1 MNNYVLGLELLII
14 GMGTVFLS
22 LYLLSVF
29 LHFSGRLFGP
39 ESGSKK
45 KSKNKVK
52 QKREISE
59 AENKSA
65 AEAEIEAAA
74 EGISPQKIAAVTAAI
89 YESLNDQKNYRII
102 SIQKSNQNW
111 KR

>member
-29 LHFSGRLFGP
+29 LHFSGKLLGP
-39 ESGSKK
+39 EITAKK
-45 KSKNKVK
+45 KVTKQPEKKRKISK
-52 QKREISE
+52 IE
-59 AENKSA
+59 AEGK
-65 AEAEIEAAA
+65 EAETAAA

-89 YESLNDQKNYRII
+89 YESLNDQKSYRII

>member
-29 LHFSGRLFGP
+29 LHFSGKLFGP
-39 ESGSKK
+39 ETKAKK
-45 KSKNKVK
+45 KSKDQLK

-59 AENKSA
+59 AENNA
-65 AEAEIEAAA
+65 AQEAKEAAA
-74 EGISPQKIAAVTAAI
+74 EGVSPQKIAAVTAAI

>member
-1 MNNYVLGLELLII
+1 MNNYILGLELLLI

-29 LHFSGRLFGP
+29 LHFSGKFFGP
-39 ESGSKK
+39 ESSKK
-45 KSKNKVK
+45 TQTKNSTKKAEKLEVAQETLAEPETVISSKK
-52 QKREISE
+52 
-59 AENKSA
+59 
-65 AEAEIEAAA
+65 AAA
-74 EGISPQKIAAVTAAI
+74 VSAAI
-89 YESLNDQKNYRII
+89 YEMLNGKKNYKII

>member
-29 LHFSGRLFGP
+29 LYFSGKLFGP
-39 ESGSKK
+39 EKK
-45 KSKNKVK
+45 KQKEVKKEKVEIAEKN
-52 QKREISE
+52 QETE
-59 AENKSA
+59 AEMQTGIPAKKVAAVSA
-65 AEAEIEAAA
+65 AVYEI
-74 EGISPQKIAAVTAAI
+74 
-89 YESLNDQKNYRII
+89 LNDQKKYRII

-111 KR
+111 KRQELNIE

>member
-29 LHFSGRLFGP
+29 LYFSGRLFGP

-45 KSKNKVK
+45 KAELAKNKVK
-52 QKREISE
+52 K
-59 AENKSA
+59 
-65 AEAEIEAAA
+65 AAA
-74 EGISPQKIAAVTAAI
+74 EKEKEKKIERAAEGVSPQKIAAVTAAI

>member
-1 MNNYVLGLELLII
+1 MNNFVLGLELLII

-29 LHFSGRLFGP
+29 LYFSGKLFGP
-39 ESGSKK
+39 DSENKK
-45 KSKNKVK
+45 KKEVKTEKVDIV
-52 QKREISE
+52 E
-59 AENKSA
+59 KSQ
-65 AEAEIEAAA
+65 EKKVEGQ
-74 EGISPQKIAAVTAAI
+74 GISPKKVAAITAAI
-89 YESLNDQKNYRII
+89 YEKLNDQKNYRII

>member
-29 LHFSGRLFGP
+29 LHFSGKILGP
-39 ESGSKK
+39 ETKDKK
-45 KSKNKVK
+45 KSQKQLVK
-52 QKREISE
+52 KEISKVEKE
-59 AENKSA
+59 AETAA
-65 AEAEIEAAA
+65 AE

>member
-1 MNNYVLGLELLII
+1 MNNYVLGLELLVI

-29 LHFSGRLFGP
+29 LHFSGKLFGP
-39 ESGSKK
+39 DSEDKK
-45 KSKNKVK
+45 KNKKAV
-52 QKREISE
+52 EISKTAAENE
-59 AENKSA
+59 AEQL
-65 AEAEIEAAA
+65 IESEQGISTKKAAA
-74 EGISPQKIAAVTAAI
+74 ITAAV
-89 YESLNDQKNYRII
+89 YEMLSDHKSYRII

>member
-39 ESGSKK
+39 ETKAKK
-45 KSKNKVK
+45 KNKIQTGNK
-52 QKREISE
+52 KEISKTKVEKE
-59 AENKSA
+59 AETV
-65 AEAEIEAAA
+65 AAA
-74 EGISPQKIAAVTAAI
+74 EGVSPPKVAAVTAAI

>member
-29 LHFSGRLFGP
+29 LYFSGKLFGP
-39 ESGSKK
+39 ESKNNKKAANNLEAAVENKETKIDKSEQGFSSKK
-45 KSKNKVK
+45 
-52 QKREISE
+52 
-59 AENKSA
+59 A
-65 AEAEIEAAA
+65 
-74 EGISPQKIAAVTAAI
+74 AAVTAAV
-89 YESLNDQKNYRII
+89 YEMLNDQKNYRII

>member
-1 MNNYVLGLELLII
+1 MNNYVLGLELLVI

-29 LHFSGRLFGP
+29 LHFSGKLFGP
-39 ESGSKK
+39 DSEDKK
-45 KSKNKVK
+45 KNKKAVEISKNAA
-52 QKREISE
+52 ENE
-59 AENKSA
+59 AEQL
-65 AEAEIEAAA
+65 IESEQMISTKKAAA
-74 EGISPQKIAAVTAAI
+74 ITAAV
-89 YESLNDQKNYRII
+89 YEMLNDHKSYRII

>member
-29 LHFSGRLFGP
+29 LYFSGKLFGP
-39 ESGSKK
+39 ESKAKK
-45 KSKNKVK
+45 KSKNQAE
-52 QKREISE
+52 QKREISK
-59 AENKSA
+59 AENKA
-65 AEAEIEAAA
+65 AEAENTAV
-74 EGISPQKIAAVTAAI
+74 EGIAPQKIAAVTAAI

>member
-29 LHFSGRLFGP
+29 LHFSGKLFGP
-39 ESGSKK
+39 DSKK
-45 KSKNKVK
+45 KKVNKTEKTDIVPKN
-52 QKREISE
+52 QKE
-59 AENKSA
+59 
-65 AEAEIEAAA
+65 EIEEA
-74 EGISPQKIAAVTAAI
+74 GISPKKIAAVTAAV

>member
-39 ESGSKK
+39 ETKAKK
-45 KSKNKVK
+45 KNKIQTGNEK
-52 QKREISE
+52 EISKTKVENE
-59 AENKSA
+59 AEK
-65 AEAEIEAAA
+65 AAA
-74 EGISPQKIAAVTAAI
+74 EGVSPQKIAAVTAAI

>member
-39 ESGSKK
+39 ETKAKK
-45 KSKNKVK
+45 KNKTEKIDIVPKN
-52 QKREISE
+52 QED
-59 AENKSA
+59 
-65 AEAEIEAAA
+65 EIED
-74 EGISPQKIAAVTAAI
+74 EGISPKKIAAVTAAI

>member
-29 LHFSGRLFGP
+29 LHFSGKLLGP
-39 ESGSKK
+39 ESENKK
-45 KSKNKVK
+45 KAKKTAETGK
-52 QKREISE
+52 IEADKREVNLTE
-59 AENKSA
+59 TEQKVSA
-65 AEAEIEAAA
+65 KKA
-74 EGISPQKIAAVTAAI
+74 AAVTAAI
-89 YESLNDQKNYRII
+89 YEVLNNQKNYRII

>member
-1 MNNYVLGLELLII
+1 MNNYLLGLELLVI

-29 LHFSGRLFGP
+29 LCFSGKLFGP
-39 ESGSKK
+39 ESSAQGSRKNKASKK
-45 KSKNKVK
+45 IKL
-52 QKREISE
+52 QP
-59 AENKSA
+59 
-65 AEAEIEAAA
+65 AEAEKKNLLAGAEK
-74 EGISPQKIAAVTAAI
+74 EGISAQKIAAITAAAA
-89 YESLNDQKNYRII
+89 EFLKGEKEYRII

>member
-1 MNNYVLGLELLII
+1 MNNYVLSLELLII

-29 LHFSGRLFGP
+29 LHFSGKLFGP
-39 ESGSKK
+39 DSKK
-45 KSKNKVK
+45 KKVNRTEKVDIVSKN
-52 QKREISE
+52 QEEEI
-59 AENKSA
+59 AE
-65 AEAEIEAAA
+65 

-102 SIQKSNQNW
+102 SIEKNNQNW

>member
-29 LHFSGRLFGP
+29 LYFSGKLFGP
-39 ESGSKK
+39 ESKNNKKNKKAANNLEAAVENKETKIDKSEQGFSSKK
-45 KSKNKVK
+45 
-52 QKREISE
+52 
-59 AENKSA
+59 A
-65 AEAEIEAAA
+65 
-74 EGISPQKIAAVTAAI
+74 AAVTAAV
-89 YESLNDQKNYRII
+89 YEMLNDQKNYRII

>member
-39 ESGSKK
+39 ESKDKK
-45 KSKNKVK
+45 KSKKQIEKKKEITKVEK
-52 QKREISE
+52 E
-59 AENKSA
+59 AETA
-65 AEAEIEAAA
+65 AAA
-74 EGISPQKIAAVTAAI
+74 EGVSPQKIAAVTAAI

>member
-29 LHFSGRLFGP
+29 LHFSGKLFGP
-39 ESGSKK
+39 ESGVKKKKEVK
-45 KSKNKVK
+45 KSKVDIVEKPRVKEPDRQGVSPKKV
-52 QKREISE
+52 
-59 AENKSA
+59 
-65 AEAEIEAAA
+65 
-74 EGISPQKIAAVTAAI
+74 AAVTAALA
-89 YESLNDQKNYRII
+89 EMLNGQKNYRII

>member
-29 LHFSGRLFGP
+29 LHFSGKLFGP
-39 ESGSKK
+39 ENKDKK
-45 KSKNKVK
+45 KSKK
-52 QKREISE
+52 
-59 AENKSA
+59 A
-65 AEAEIEAAA
+65 AGIPEAAA
-74 EGISPQKIAAVTAAI
+74 EKEIKKTDQVEKGISSKKIAAVTAAI
-89 YESLNDQKNYRII
+89 YKSLNDQKNYRII

>member
-39 ESGSKK
+39 DSKDKK
-45 KSKNKVK
+45 KNKIQTGNKKEVTK
-52 QKREISE
+52 TKAANK
-59 AENKSA
+59 AETAA
-65 AEAEIEAAA
+65 AE

>member
-1 MNNYVLGLELLII
+1 MNNYVLGLELLVI

-29 LHFSGRLFGP
+29 LHFSGKLFGP
-39 ESGSKK
+39 DSKDK
-45 KSKNKVK
+45 EKNKKTVG
-52 QKREISE
+52 
-59 AENKSA
+59 NLKSA
-65 AEAEIEAAA
+65 AENEAVQLD
-74 EGISPQKIAAVTAAI
+74 ESEQGISPKKVAAVTAVV
-89 YESLNDQKNYRII
+89 YEMLNDQKNYKII

>member
-22 LYLLSVF
+22 LYLLSIF
-29 LHFSGRLFGP
+29 LHFSGKLFGP
-39 ESGSKK
+39 ESKKK
-45 KSKNKVK
+45 KSKKSA
-52 QKREISE
+52 EISKAVKE
-59 AENKSA
+59 QKEV
-65 AEAEIEAAA
+65 EIDESNQ
-74 EGISPQKIAAVTAAI
+74 GITRKKAAAVTAAV
-89 YESLNDQKNYRII
+89 YEMLNDENKYRII

>member
-1 MNNYVLGLELLII
+1 MNNYVLGLELLVI

-29 LHFSGRLFGP
+29 LHFSGKLFGP
-39 ESGSKK
+39 DSKDKK
-45 KSKNKVK
+45 KNKKTVKN
-52 QKREISE
+52 S
-59 AENKSA
+59 KSA
-65 AEAEIEAAA
+65 AENKAVQLDESEQ
-74 EGISPQKIAAVTAAI
+74 GISPKKVAAVTAAI
-89 YESLNDQKNYRII
+89 SEMLNNQKNYKII

>member
-29 LHFSGRLFGP
+29 LYFSGKLFGP
-39 ESGSKK
+39 ESKNKKTAKKAAETSKSALEQKETQIDESEQKFSSKK
-45 KSKNKVK
+45 
-52 QKREISE
+52 
-59 AENKSA
+59 A
-65 AEAEIEAAA
+65 
-74 EGISPQKIAAVTAAI
+74 AAVTAAV
-89 YESLNDQKNYRII
+89 YEMLNDQKNYRII

>member
-29 LHFSGRLFGP
+29 LHFSGKLFGP
-39 ESGSKK
+39 DSKDKK
-45 KSKNKVK
+45 KKEVKTKKVDIVEKNKE
-52 QKREISE
+52 Q
-59 AENKSA
+59 
-65 AEAEIEAAA
+65 EIEK
-74 EGISPQKIAAVTAAI
+74 EGVSPKKVAAVTAAV
-89 YESLNDQKNYRII
+89 YEMLNDQKNYRII

>member
-29 LHFSGRLFGP
+29 LHFSGKLFGP
-39 ESGSKK
+39 DSENKK
-45 KSKNKVK
+45 KKEIKKTKVDIVEK
-52 QKREISE
+52 EK
-59 AENKSA
+59 A
-65 AEAEIEAAA
+65 AEIEE
-74 EGISPQKIAAVTAAI
+74 EGISSKKVAAVTAAVS
-89 YESLNDQKNYRII
+89 EMLNNQKNYRII

>member
-59 AENKSA
+59 AEK
-65 AEAEIEAAA
+65 AAA
-74 EGISPQKIAAVTAAI
+74 EEGVSPQKIAAVTAAI

>member
-29 LHFSGRLFGP
+29 LHFSGKLFGP

-59 AENKSA
+59 AEK
-65 AEAEIEAAA
+65 AAA
-74 EGISPQKIAAVTAAI
+74 EEGVSPQKIAAVTAAI